1 MRHCQILENS
11 YFAFVNISLLELYRT
26 NVNNKLSTTKLKKMK
41 KLLLIFAIATIYAVS
56 ASSVKANVVI
66 IEKQEITIVDQA
78 DDNVIAPEDDKKK
91 DKKKENVK
99 AKTATSGCCPSKTE
113 VKTGCSEAQQK
124 SCAASKVTCTE
135 TKKEDKK

>member
-1 MRHCQILENS
+1 
-11 YFAFVNISLLELYRT
+11 
-26 NVNNKLSTTKLKKMK
+26 MK
-41 KLLLIFAIATIYAVS
+41 NLLLIFAIATLYVVS
-56 ASSVKANVVI
+56 ASSAKANVVI

-78 DDNVIAPEDDKKK
+78 DDKVIAPEEDKKK

-99 AKTATSGCCPSKTE
+99 AKAAASGCCSAKTE